1 MGLINSTDT
10 FNLKGEPV
18 DNNDAAE
25 TTGIYVSPDG
35 AHHYVKAGKPV
46 PKDWNLR
53 EAVARLNNRPEVQE
67 AQDGIEPKSKK
78 AGGRGRG
85 KKSEGGTPENKMDTG
100 PDDNKSDDDIDDGD
114 EPDDD
119 E

>member
-25 TTGIYVSPDG
+25 TTGIYESPDG
-35 AHHYVKAGKPV
+35 AHHYIKAGKPL
-46 PKDWNLR
+46 PKGWKLR
-53 EAVARLNNRPEVQE
+53 DAVARLNNRPEVQE

-85 KKSEGGTPENKMDTG
+85 KKAETGAPENKMDSG
-100 PDDNKSDDDIDDGD
+100 PDDNKSDDDIDDY
-114 EPDDD
+114 EPD
-119 E
+119 EE